1 MKNIKYIFHA
11 AVIMLLFAGCQKYDD
26 PAEFV
31 PVEMQAN
38 TTIQELQALYTGS
51 PTNFTDASMIV
62 AGVVVSD
69 DKEGNHYRSIFIQ
82 DATGGIEV
90 KIGRTT
96 LYNTYKM
103 GQTIYIRPYHND
115 NIILCLGAYGG
126 MISIGAPSTNS
137 QYQNSWIDA
146 PAAINSTIFR
156 GAYGPVPE
164 PVVITSSTGLNQ
176 GNVGKLVSFKGLR
189 YDSGEGRDGSVVVK
203 TNLTTWA
210 VKDDTTTPI
219 DDSAYGQHIFYLADG
234 STVMVRTSGYAK
246 FADTEI
252 DPSILDKSKTVNIT
266 GVLTYYSNTSTYQLV
281 LNTDKEVVIL

>member
-26 PAEFV
+26 PAAFV
-31 PVEMQAN
+31 PADMQAN
-38 TTIQELQALYTGS
+38 TTIQQLQALYTGS
-51 PTNFTDASMIV
+51 PTNFTDTSMIV

-103 GQTIYIRPYHND
+103 GQTIYLKPKG
-115 NIILCLGAYGG
+115 LCLGDYGNMVSLG
-126 MISIGAPSTNS
+126 LASTNP

-146 PAAINSTIFR
+146 PAIINNTVFR
-156 GAYGPVPE
+156 GAYGSSPE
-164 PVVITSSTGLNQ
+164 PVVITVRTDLNQ
-176 GNVGKLVSFKGLR
+176 
-189 YDSGEGRDGSVVVK
+189 SVVGRLVQLK
-203 TNLTTWA
+203 DLTYKSGSYRFNSETYSDLTTWA
-210 VKDDTTTPI
+210 VKDDINTQT
-219 DDSAYGQHIFYLADG
+219 DDSAYGEHIFALPDG
-234 STVMVRTSGYAK
+234 GEVMVRTSGYAK
-246 FADTEI
+246 FAGTEL
-252 DPSILDKSKTVNIT
+252 DPNILNGTKTVNIT
-266 GVLTYYSNTSTYQLV
+266 GVLTVFNSTYQLV